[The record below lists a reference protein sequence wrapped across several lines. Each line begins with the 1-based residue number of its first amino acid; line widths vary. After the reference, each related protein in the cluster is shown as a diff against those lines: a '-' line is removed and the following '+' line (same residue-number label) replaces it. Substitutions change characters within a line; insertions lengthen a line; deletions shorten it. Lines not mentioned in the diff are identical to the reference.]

1 MITVLG
7 YDGAELSA
15 EAQARVKGAELV
27 VGGARHLA
35 SLPDGTPTRV
45 WSSISED
52 LQALLALTATAS
64 CWPAAI
70 PACSGRYGGCA
81 S

>member
-7 YDGAELSA
+7 YDGAVLSA

-35 SLPDGTPTRV
+35 GLPEGTPTRV

-52 LQALLALTATAS
+52 LQALLALDGDGR
-64 CWPAAI
+64 P
-70 PACSGRYGGCA
+70 PRYGRRRHRRTA
-81 S
+81 RR